1 MNYNIVHVVMS
12 VMGFRNI
19 QKPGALTTDSKVG
32 DLCLA
37 CDKHTQLHKKAFLP
51 TFLKFYEHCS
61 CTWNGKTHFDV

>member
-1 MNYNIVHVVMS
+1 MDYNIVHVVMS

-37 CDKHTQLHKKAFLP
+37 CDKHATPQESIFANFSQVLWTL
-51 TFLKFYEHCS
+51 
-61 CTWNGKTHFDV
+61 